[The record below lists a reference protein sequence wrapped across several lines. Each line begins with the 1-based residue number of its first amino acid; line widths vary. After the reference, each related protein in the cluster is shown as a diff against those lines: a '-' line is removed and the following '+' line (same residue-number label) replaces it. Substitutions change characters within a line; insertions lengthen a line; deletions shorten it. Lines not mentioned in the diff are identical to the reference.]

1 MFGVVNERIRT
12 EYYGIRTF
20 GRYLAL
26 CFLPTPPVQP
36 ACPSPVLPELWL
48 RRVGRNLTEA
58 RVATSVASHR
68 PSSST
73 RSLLSAH
80 VDKMVRLQSGYAV
93 AAASLALLSAAAAE
107 QTPLM
112 AVPGRNPLTDE
123 FGDFV
128 RQRLDRWKVPGM
140 SLAVVDGHDIYAQV
154 RTHRGIYRGGKGG
167 LVFVCC

>member
-1 MFGVVNERIRT
+1 
-12 EYYGIRTF
+12 
-20 GRYLAL
+20 
-26 CFLPTPPVQP
+26 
-36 ACPSPVLPELWL
+36 
-48 RRVGRNLTEA
+48 
-58 RVATSVASHR
+58 
-68 PSSST
+68 
-73 RSLLSAH
+73 
-80 VDKMVRLQSGYAV
+80 MVRLQSGYAV

-167 LVFVCC
+167 SVFVCC